1 MVSGVGT
8 SAPPGEGG
16 LIGAVDRFV
25 SRIENAFNAIASVCI
40 VIMMVYMCAEVLSR
54 KADDLTFGLMEGRPL
69 EGVIDWVEL
78 GMATFAFLGAAYCQ
92 RNGSHVR
99 MELVMGR
106 LRGRILWALEA
117 IAVSIAF
124 FYICVIAYKGF
135 TEVFVWAYELGDS
148 TMDIY
153 LPTWPSKLILPV
165 AMALLAVR
173 LAINI
178 WGYLRL
184 FLDPSKTPIG
194 VPVIKDVAEQ
204 AREEIEDAM
213 GHDADEHV
221 RGADAKN

>member
-25 SRIENAFNAIASVCI
+25 SRIENAFNAVASVCI

-54 KADDLTFGLMEGRPL
+54 KADDLTFGLIPGRPL

-78 GMATFAFLGAAYCQ
+78 GMVTFAFLGAAYCQ

-99 MELVMGR
+99 MELLMGQ
-106 LRGRILWALEA
+106 LRGRVLWALEA
-117 IAVSIAF
+117 VAVSIAF
-124 FYICVIAYKGF
+124 FYIVVIAYKSY
-135 TEVFVWAYELGDS
+135 TENFMWAFELGDT

-153 LPTWPSKLILPV
+153 LPVWPSKLVVPIAL
-165 AMALLAVR
+165 ALLATR

-178 WGYLRL
+178 WGYVRL
-184 FLDPSKTPIG
+184 FLDPTKVPIG
-194 VPVIKDVAEQ
+194 VPVIKDVATQ

-221 RGADAKN
+221 ARNGTQN